1 MSRGY
6 LCIWFTAKG
15 ELRWP
20 IVNQYLLL
28 RYSWLLW
35 SFIAHKLMWDT
46 IRWSTLIVVND
57 YLLQFLN
64 KHHTIVEIEW
74 STSSFSI
81 TKWKQMAKKGGVE
94 VLFNEEFF
102 QHVSQKKVLFWCIRQ
117 PFVLPHFLFNTQFG
131 KKASFKWALLVME
144 ETADWHKHLWPN
156 HSL

>member
-1 MSRGY
+1 MLYMPCGVWGWRQHASSALSSWISYNMCRQVAEGDSQGMPTMSRGY

-102 QHVSQKKVLFWCIRQ
+102 QHVSGKKKVL
-117 PFVLPHFLFNTQFG
+117 L
-131 KKASFKWALLVME
+131 
-144 ETADWHKHLWPN
+144 
-156 HSL
+156 